1 LTNSKDTTADEVDA
15 TVVFSSQKSQFADYT
30 TWKGIETKT
39 GIEPEDAVRFLVKEL
54 LDNALDYLESS
65 RQQNNEQQPQIHV
78 IVEKHKEKYIRIT
91 VHNSN
96 YVYDIADNGKS
107 KAAFSKQM
115 LKNVFDFDRY
125 HSSKCNQFK
134 ITKGA
139 LGDALKE
146 VLCIPHVLARDDGIA
161 DWNYPLYI
169 ISQQQKL
176 YQIEIIIDRIN
187 QTVRSKIDESDFD
200 KTASI
205 DIQQR
210 YHPNNNNDTQ
220 VILTVPIINDDD
232 YQAELYTY
240 VSDYAMFAIH
250 VKLTFEDKN
259 TAFFVWNLLN
269 FKRLILNGRIIQA
282 FTITTKRSSMNSF

>member
-1 LTNSKDTTADEVDA
+1 
-15 TVVFSSQKSQFADYT
+15 
-30 TWKGIETKT
+30 
-39 GIEPEDAVRFLVKEL
+39 
-54 LDNALDYLESS
+54 
-65 RQQNNEQQPQIHV
+65 
-78 IVEKHKEKYIRIT
+78 
-91 VHNSN
+91 
-96 YVYDIADNGKS
+96 
-107 KAAFSKQM
+107 M

-125 HSSKCNQFK
+125 HSSKRNQFK

-187 QTVRSKIDESDFD
+187 QTVRSKIHESDFD

-205 DIQQR
+205 DIQQH

-220 VILTVPIINDDD
+220 LILTVPIINGDD
-232 YQAELYTY
+232 YQTELYDY
-240 VSDYAMFAIH
+240 VSDYAMFATH
-250 VKLTFEDKN
+250 VKLTFEDKKNRLLPVEFPQLQKINPKWKNHTSIHYYNKKEFQEFVLGLDNNDSISYDVLYN
-259 TAFFVWNLLN
+259 TFREGSNM
-269 FKRLILNGRIIQA
+269 
-282 FTITTKRSSMNSF
+282 RSPKSAR